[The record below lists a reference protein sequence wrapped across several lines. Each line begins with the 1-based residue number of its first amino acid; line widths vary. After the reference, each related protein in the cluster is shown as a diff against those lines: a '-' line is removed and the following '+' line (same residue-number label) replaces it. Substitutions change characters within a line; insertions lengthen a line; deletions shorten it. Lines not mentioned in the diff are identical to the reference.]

1 MERFYGIYTIRMN
14 EKKKK
19 EKKNEINVLHQNQST
34 HFGYDASLEIFE
46 FDVWLFA
53 LLVATGSKYDL

>member
-1 MERFYGIYTIRMN
+1 MDEEYENTQTKKRSCYERL
-14 EKKKK
+14 
-19 EKKNEINVLHQNQST
+19 KNEINALHQNQST